1 MKNSSS
7 HKFKKSIKLWNQLPS
22 EVVDALN
29 QEMFKIR
36 LDGAVS
42 NLV

>member
-1 MKNSSS
+1 MRRNR
-7 HKFKKSIKLWNQLPS
+7 LPS
-22 EVVDALN
+22 KVVVALSPGA
-29 QEMFKIR
+29 FR

>member
-1 MKNSSS
+1 MRVVRQQKRLSR
-7 HKFKKSIKLWNQLPS
+7 
-22 EVVDALN
+22 EVVDALCL
-29 QEMFKIR
+29 EALKDR